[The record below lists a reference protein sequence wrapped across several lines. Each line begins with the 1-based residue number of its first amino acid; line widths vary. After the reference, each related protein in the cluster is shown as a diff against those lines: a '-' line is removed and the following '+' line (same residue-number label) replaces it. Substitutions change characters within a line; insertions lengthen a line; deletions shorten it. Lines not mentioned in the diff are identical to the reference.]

1 MNQPDFLHA
10 ERVVL
15 RTAMMQPSALPD
27 LTVQPHHFA
36 SEHHAMVWE
45 AVQALSLDGKPIDP
59 VSVSDQLVRDGKPA
73 LVELPIAIA
82 NAAEL
87 VVTSQ
92 PAYYA
97 ALILEAWRNREA
109 RGIAATL
116 TEGVRCKGPDAIDN
130 AIAGLMALHANDR
143 DCEHTAKSAMAAAWA
158 QVEAAHL
165 AGGTL
170 IGVPTGLEE
179 LDDKLGGLHDSDLIV
194 IGARPAMGKT
204 GLLLQMVLAASKGH
218 PVGLIS
224 GEQPHEQVGL
234 RWMAAGSRVSVG
246 RLRAAKFED
255 EHWGPLNLAV
265 TDIGGRPI
273 RIYDRSSPEL
283 VDVVRVARR
292 WKQQHGIKALFV
304 DYLQRIEVKSDA
316 PKHERVG
323 QVARGLKNL
332 ARDLQIPVVVLAQVS
347 RAVEQ
352 RQDNRPQMGD
362 LADSSEIEKE
372 ADQIM
377 TLWRDLSE
385 PNAETSAAEI
395 NIVKNRHGNIGKV
408 HCRWHG
414 ATTSFLGVTHE
425 RAPVAYGN
433 RGPSYAD

>member
-1 MNQPDFLHA
+1 MSRSDFLHT
-10 ERVVL
+10 ERIVL
-15 RTAMMQPSALPD
+15 LTAMMRPSSLPD
-27 LTVQPHHFA
+27 LALQPQHFA
-36 SEHHAMVWE
+36 SEQHAVIWE
-45 AVQALSLDGKPIDP
+45 TIQALNVDGKPVDP
-59 VSVSDQLVRDGKPA
+59 VSIGEA
-73 LVELPIAIA
+73 LERAGRNVLADLPIAIA
-82 NAAEL
+82 NASEL
-87 VVTSQ
+87 VIASQ
-92 PAYYA
+92 PSYYA
-97 ALILEAWRNREA
+97 KLLLESWRGREA
-109 RGIAATL
+109 RGIATTL
-116 TEGVRCKGPDAIDN
+116 TEGVSRKDPDAIDH

-143 DCEHTAKSAMAAAWA
+143 DCEHTAKTALRAAWD
-158 QVEAAHL
+158 QVEQAYH
-165 AGGTL
+165 AGGVL
-170 IGVPTGLEE
+170 AGVPTGLED

-204 GLLLQMVLAASKGH
+204 GLLLQMVLAASKGS

-234 RWMAAGSRVSVG
+234 RWMASGSRVSVG
-246 RLRAAKFED
+246 RLRAAKLDED
-255 EHWGPLNLAV
+255 HWPRLTAALAELG
-265 TDIGGRPI
+265 DRPI

-292 WKQQHGIKALFV
+292 WKQQHGIKALYV

-323 QVARGLKNL
+323 AVARGLKNL

-352 RQDNRPQMGD
+352 RQDQRPQMGD

-377 TLWRDLSE
+377 TLWRDLSD
-385 PNAETSAAEI
+385 PTAENSAAEI

-414 ATTSFLGVTHE
+414 ATTSFHGAVRDLQPIRH
-425 RAPVAYGN
+425 GN
-433 RGPSYAD
+433 KGPSYAD